1 MFFDYQRRTNSEFR
15 RQLRRNDRRKA
26 RLEKEEAAVAKEN
39 QKKEIYAAVDR
50 AKAEGFPTDVEA
62 KEAFFLSQLQEGEQL
77 AADPNNDL
85 EAALAFYKAMKVYPR
100 PGELI
105 NIYDKSFAQRVL
117 NVLSVMIAYDGSLDI
132 GQSSSS
138 PFRAGPQD
146 DLADIPRAGLD

>member
-77 AADPNNDL
+77 AADR
-85 EAALAFYKAMKVYPR
+85 ALNPHKKRRIAS
-100 PGELI
+100 
-105 NIYDKSFAQRVL
+105 IYFAGIIPKRNTDVWMYYCL
-117 NVLSVMIAYDGSLDI
+117 LSSK
-132 GQSSSS
+132 
-138 PFRAGPQD
+138 
-146 DLADIPRAGLD
+146 